1 MVVPSFTIG
10 ALGKPLFGVGFV
22 DSVLVIIFF
31 NLMGSA
37 TVCFFSMFGAAFG
50 LRQMT
55 LSRFWFGWW
64 GVKISTKRQQSLA
77 RYSSLLTSL

>member
-64 GVKISTKRQQSLA
+64 GVKISMCKVTL
-77 RYSSLLTSL
+77 